1 MAGGVR
7 SGTQVETWPRGKGSS
22 SSTGVEEKI
31 KYVRTDVNTSVDGG
45 GCGISHGSYFLKE
58 IGSR

>member
-7 SGTQVETWPRGKGSS
+7 SGTQVETWPQGKGSL
-22 SSTGVEEKI
+22 STVGEEKI
-31 KYVRTDVNTSVDGG
+31 KYVRTDVNTSVDEG